1 MIRNLTKTSA
11 GCRVHTP
18 ISAVILCLLIVAGCG
33 SDRGRT
39 TEPSAS
45 ASVVTTAPTTAAP
58 ATTAASTTVPAD
70 PDDPL
75 AGRGELEL
83 AAGGFGWAEGPQ
95 WKQDEGVL
103 LFTDLIDPTIYR
115 LGADGEP
122 APFRKPSKSANG
134 LAFDPQGRLLV
145 AERETRRITRT
156 ESDGTVTTIAESF
169 EGRPLNDPNDLAV
182 RSDGT
187 IYFTDPLYADHP
199 TELDFH
205 GVFRIAPDGTLTA
218 ERRGAITEQPNGI
231 ALSPDETRLYV
242 ANWADDLVWV
252 FDVGADGS
260 LSEART
266 FANVGHQPDGM
277 AVDDAGNLF
286 VATADGIEVYAPD
299 GTLWGTIEVPEYPA
313 NVAFG
318 GADGRTL
325 YITATRSVFRVQ
337 LANPGPY

>member
-1 MIRNLTKTSA
+1 
-11 GCRVHTP
+11 
-18 ISAVILCLLIVAGCG
+18 LLVVVGCG
-33 SDRGRT
+33 SNGGGTIEST
-39 TEPSAS
+39 TSEPVA
-45 ASVVTTAPTTAAP
+45 AEAP
-58 ATTAASTTVPAD
+58 ATTEVAATTYPPAATDAPATPAAD
-70 PDDPL
+70 PDNPL
-75 AGRGELEL
+75 VGRGELEL
-83 AAGGFGWAEGPQ
+83 VAGGFGWTEGPQ

-103 LFTDLIDPTIYR
+103 LFTDLVDPTIYR
-115 LGADGEP
+115 LGTEDEP
-122 APFRKPSKSANG
+122 TPFRKPSNSANG

-156 ESDGTVTTIAESF
+156 ETDGTVTTIAESF
-169 EGRPLNDPNDLAV
+169 EGVPLNDPNDLAV

-218 ERRGAITEQPNGI
+218 ERRGAIAEQPNGI

-252 FDVGADGS
+252 FDVAADGA

-266 FANVGHQPDGM
+266 FADVGYQPDGM

-286 VATADGIEVYAPD
+286 VTTADGIQVYAPD
-299 GTLWGTIEVPEYPA
+299 GTLWGVIDVPEYPA